1 MIKTINFGITNYK
14 GLALDSGTH
23 FFGTPVV
30 TPKLAKVKF
39 EKQEMFIGQ
48 INFKDLA
55 SLSPYEKCPKAG
67 MLYIFYDLFAHTYSA
82 YYYKE
87 EGTVELDGFNEK
99 FNITGR
105 FTSPLQLIFSV
116 AEGAGAYEYGDKM
129 FAELP
134 QMVKDLY
141 PKYKSGYRSVIQL
154 CPVKLDYFEKS
165 YLTGVKNYSLAIVS
179 EKDLLKNKFD
189 NIVTINI

>member
-1 MIKTINFGITNYK
+1 MIKTVNFGITNYK

-30 TPKLAKVKF
+30 PPKLAKVKF

-55 SLSPYEKCPKAG
+55 PFTPYEKCPTTG
-67 MLYIFYDLFAHTYSA
+67 MLYIFYDMFAHNYSA

-87 EGTVELDGFNEK
+87 DGTVTLDDFNQK

-105 FTSPLQLIFSV
+105 FTSPVQLVFS
-116 AEGAGAYEYGDKM
+116 AADGTDAYEYGNKL

-141 PKYKSGYRSVIQL
+141 PKYKSGYRSIIQL
-154 CPVKLDYFEKS
+154 CPNKLDYFEKA
-165 YLTGVKNYSLAIVS
+165 YLTGIKNYSLAVIA
-179 EKDLLKNKFD
+179 EKDLVKNKFD
-189 NIVTINI
+189 KIFTINV